1 MISRVDFNPADPV
14 SYIPLLWAVWA
25 VVWVLS
31 ALTAKRTR
39 TAESGLSR
47 LLYLIPIIVAAM
59 LLFSPE
65 FRVGVMVARFAPPN
79 PALQWIGVA
88 LTAIGIAYTFWARI
102 HLGRNWS
109 AQVVIKERH
118 ELIRTGPYSSVRHP
132 IYTGLLLAL
141 AGTALV
147 VGEVRALIALALVA
161 FHFVRKARREEKF
174 MSQEFG
180 EEYARYRGESGM
192 LLPRLR

>member
-1 MISRVDFNPADPV
+1 MIGHV
-14 SYIPLLWAVWA
+14 SYPKGPLGWVNLLWGVWA
-25 VVWVLS
+25 LVWVLS

-39 TAESGLSR
+39 TGEPAFSR

-59 LLFSPE
+59 LLFAPE
-65 FRVGVMVARFAPPN
+65 FRVGVLVRRFAPPS
-79 PALQWIGVA
+79 PALQWTGA
-88 LTAIGIAYTFWARI
+88 AFTTLGIAYTFWARI

-109 AQVVIKERH
+109 GQVVIKEQH

-132 IYTGLLLAL
+132 IYTGLLLGL

-147 VGEVRALIALALVA
+147 IGEVRALIALALITY
-161 FHFVRKARREEKF
+161 HFIRKARREEAF

-180 EEYARYRGESGM
+180 EEYARYRSQSGM
-192 LLPRLR
+192 LLPRFR